1 MINVRKKIQ
10 ELKDRV
16 TEDTLDRLLRQAG
29 MNMIKK
35 AMQERMEARNEQSSR
50 QLVQN

>member
-35 AMQERMEARNEQSSR
+35 AMQEMEKRNGSYQQSI
-50 QLVQN
+50 